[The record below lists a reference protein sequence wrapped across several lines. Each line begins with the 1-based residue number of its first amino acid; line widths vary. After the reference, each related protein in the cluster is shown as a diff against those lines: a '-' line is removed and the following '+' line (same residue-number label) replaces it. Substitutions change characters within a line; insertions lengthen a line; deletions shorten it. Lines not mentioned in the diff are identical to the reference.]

1 MSMTGFLIHL
11 EPDLIQTQH
20 WTRPHIFLS
29 QNLTQTRKSEDK
41 TKRKKKKK
49 ITEDNWKINR
59 LGREKGPP
67 IFLVW
72 GETGH

>member
-29 QNLTQTRKSEDK
+29 QNLRQMRKSEDK

-49 ITEDNWKINR
+49 NH
-59 LGREKGPP
+59 GR
-67 IFLVW
+67 
-72 GETGH
+72 